1 MKTYE
6 GRVRVK
12 VDAPAEMR
20 PGEQGWIIDT
30 IRQEDRPLGY
40 LADIASGTVYFVEFP
55 DGKTE
60 AIHESVIEPED

>member
-12 VDAPAEMR
+12 LSAPADMR

-30 IRQEDRPLGY
+30 IRQGDRPTGH
-40 LADIASGTVYFVEFP
+40 LANIASGTVYFVEFA
-55 DGKTE
+55 DGKTD
-60 AIHESVIEPED
+60 AIHESVIEPTD